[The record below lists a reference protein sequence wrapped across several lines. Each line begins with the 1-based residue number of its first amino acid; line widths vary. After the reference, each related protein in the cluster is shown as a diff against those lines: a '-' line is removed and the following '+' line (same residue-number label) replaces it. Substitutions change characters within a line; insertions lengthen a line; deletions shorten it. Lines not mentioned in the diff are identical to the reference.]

1 MRFHTMADPVRY
13 PGMSTDELRK
23 TFLVDE
29 LFAPG
34 KLQLA
39 LTDLDRALVGGAIP
53 LDETLTLPTP
63 EELRAAYF
71 LERRELGVLNIG
83 GPGYVTVDD
92 THYPLSR
99 LDTLYVGRGR
109 QSVMFGSEDAAQ
121 PAVFYLLSYPA
132 HADYPTAVARFAEL
146 TGTRLGTAETANA
159 RTIYKAI
166 HLEGIRS
173 SQLVMGFTLLDPG
186 SVWNTMPPH
195 THQRRSEI
203 YFYFD
208 LDASSRVIHLMG
220 PPQETRNLIVG
231 DREIVLSPPWS
242 VHCGAGTRN
251 YGFCWGMGGENQ
263 DYSDMDP
270 APLATLR

>member
-13 PGMSTDELRK
+13 PGMTTEELRS
-23 TFLVDE
+23 TFLVDG
-29 LFAPG
+29 LFTPG
-34 KLQLA
+34 KLTLA
-39 LTDLDRALVGGAIP
+39 LTDLDRAIVGGAVP
-53 LDETLTLPTP
+53 LGTTLSLSNP
-63 EELRAAYF
+63 EELRASFF

-83 GPGYVTVDD
+83 GAGNVTVNG
-92 THYPLSR
+92 TKYPLAR
-99 LDTLYVGRGR
+99 LDCLYVGRGE
-109 QSVMFGSEDAAQ
+109 QAIEFSSEDAAN

-132 HADYPTAVARFAEL
+132 HAAHPTAVARFTEL
-146 TGTRLGTAETANA
+146 KGTKLGTPETANA

-173 SQLVMGFTLLDPG
+173 SQLVMGFTLLEPG

-208 LDASSRVIHLMG
+208 LDETSRVIHLMG

-231 DREIVLSPPWS
+231 DREVVLSPPWS
-242 VHCGAGTRN
+242 IHCGAGTRN
-251 YGFCWGMGGENQ
+251 YAFCWGMGGENQ
-263 DYSDMDP
+263 DYSDMDA
-270 APLATLR
+270 APLSTLR